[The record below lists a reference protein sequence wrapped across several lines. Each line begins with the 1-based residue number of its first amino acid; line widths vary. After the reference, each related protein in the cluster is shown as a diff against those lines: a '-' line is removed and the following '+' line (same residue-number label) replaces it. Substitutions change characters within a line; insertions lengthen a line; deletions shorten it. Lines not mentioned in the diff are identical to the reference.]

1 MIILV
6 ISCVLCILMEK
17 GGGGQRRLND
27 EWNRVWIEL
36 LEEGR
41 GKGGGRPCDHNW
53 SAVGGFCY
61 SDGDLMITRK
71 DIETATDHPSCPIDR

>member
-27 EWNRVWIEL
+27 KWNRVWIEL

-41 GKGGGRPCDHNW
+41 GKGRGAGVRATTIGRRSGD
-53 SAVGGFCY
+53 SA
-61 SDGDLMITRK
+61 TRME
-71 DIETATDHPSCPIDR
+71 I